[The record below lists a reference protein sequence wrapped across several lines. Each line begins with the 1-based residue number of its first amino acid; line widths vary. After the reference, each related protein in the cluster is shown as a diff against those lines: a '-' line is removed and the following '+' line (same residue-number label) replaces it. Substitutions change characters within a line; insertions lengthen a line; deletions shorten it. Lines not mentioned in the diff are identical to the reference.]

1 MRAFFWEARMR
12 VIEAHMFDG
21 DVIRRFEHEMTPEQ
35 LKARMDE
42 PLEPGVI
49 ASFTVLDDRAKDDR
63 TEPAKPV
70 MTVIARRKSAKSVK
84 N

>member
-12 VIEAHMFDG
+12 VIETHMFDG
-21 DVIRRFEHEMTPEQ
+21 DVIRRFEHETTPEQ

-49 ASFTVLDDRAKDDR
+49 ASFTILDDQAEDDR

-70 MTVIARRKSAKSVK
+70 MTVIARRKSAKSAK